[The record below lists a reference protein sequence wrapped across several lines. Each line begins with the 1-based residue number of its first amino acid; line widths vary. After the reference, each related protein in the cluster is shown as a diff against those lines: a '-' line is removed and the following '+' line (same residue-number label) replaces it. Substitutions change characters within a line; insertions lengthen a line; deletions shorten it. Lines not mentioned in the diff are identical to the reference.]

1 MPRERFNVW
10 RDGKVHIQ
18 RVMCKT
24 CIYGPRSPIGVERRT
39 EMERSAERAGSCIVC
54 HSTLGTPENAG
65 CRGHLDAGCSVLQIA
80 QRMGMV
86 EWVRNV
92 WDVPNIDD

>member
-1 MPRERFNVW
+1 MAERSNDY
-10 RDGKVHIQ
+10 RNGRVHIQ
-18 RVMCKT
+18 RAMCKS
-24 CIYGPRSPIGVERRT
+24 CIYGPRSPIGIERRT
-39 EMERSAERAGSCIVC
+39 EMERSAERAGRCIVR
-54 HSTLGTPENAG
+54 HSTLGTAENAG

-80 QRMGMV
+80 VRLGVV